1 MPAAASV
8 QGGEQRGTRRVRG
21 RVICWAIAV
30 AHVVEA
36 LYNKYNPENPVML
49 SPQELI
55 NNALEEKQNRNPKS
69 GQTKAPEKNPT
80 RLKPVFDYIK
90 FNGLSKEEDCPFH
103 PKEVD
108 KRNCKKSD
116 NPVYIAEHFEVADD
130 VDETQLLARVAEH
143 PVVGSIVSHPNF
155 DELKKGE
162 YYEGVPIDLKPEDA
176 EFLHC
181 ILIVGYGTD
190 YGPDGE
196 AIHYWLVRNSD
207 GETWADKGYGKIK
220 RKISMEGK
228 KSVFLRYSYPIMPW
242 DVENK

>member
-1 MPAAASV
+1 
-8 QGGEQRGTRRVRG
+8 
-21 RVICWAIAV
+21 
-30 AHVVEA
+30 
-36 LYNKYNPENPVML
+36 ML
-49 SPQELI
+49 
-55 NNALEEKQNRNPKS
+55 
-69 GQTKAPEKNPT
+69 
-80 RLKPVFDYIK
+80 LKPVFDYIK

-103 PKEVD
+103 PKE
-108 KRNCKKSD
+108 SD
-116 NPVYIAEHFEVADD
+116 NPVYVAEHFEVADD

-181 ILIVGYGTD
+181 ILIIGYGTD

-196 AIHYWLVRNSD
+196 AIQYWLVRNSD

-228 KSVFLRYSYPIMPW
+228 KW